1 MALQFILGASGT
13 GKTKYLYEQVIRSAK
28 EREKDTFYF
37 IVPEQF
43 TLQTQKELVEY
54 HPDGGIFNI
63 DVLSMARLAHKVFA
77 ELAKEQR
84 KILKDT
90 GKSMVVKKALN
101 ECRAELELFGSN
113 AGQAGFT
120 EEMKSLFSELLQ
132 YGVNAEKL
140 EKLKEEQRENELLY
154 KKLQDVTMVYRK
166 FEELMGER
174 YMTSEGLYDALA
186 DCIEESSVLKNC
198 EIVLEGFT
206 GFTPSQDA
214 LLKKFMTGA
223 KKVSVSLTWEEENGE
238 MFSMSRKTIQK
249 LKNLAQEVQ
258 CEVLPDIRM
267 GSRDLR
273 HSEKSDLEFLRSR
286 LFRYPV
292 RKKEG
297 TAGEE
302 ITLFAGQDAG
312 AECRFAVTKIQE
324 LLQEKEYRYRDI
336 AVIVSDM
343 EQYGEKM
350 AQELSRASIPC
361 FLDYKK
367 TMSENTFAEYL
378 KALLQL
384 TQTGLT
390 TEGILSYVK
399 NSLSGFEK
407 EQVCD
412 LENYCFA
419 LGIKGYQFEREWKK
433 TYRTRTE
440 IPLEAL
446 NRMRER
452 ILKELCPLLEV
463 FRKKDRTVAEWT
475 ETLFYF
481 LQEHKIEQK
490 LGELEE
496 KFREA
501 GDWLRVRE
509 YAQVYSVVLDLFDQ
523 LVELL
528 GEQVMTPGEYRELVE
543 TGLREAKVG
552 LIPAGAEQILIGDM
566 ERTRLREIKAL
577 FFLGVN
583 EGKVPSAGEDQG
595 ILSEKDREILSSET
609 LELTPDAI
617 TRRNQEQFYLYLN
630 LTKPSERLYLTYA
643 CLNEEGK
650 TVRTSYLI
658 GKIRA
663 LFRDLSVQTSYTTK
677 AESLVQN
684 DIGKTAFLNG
694 LRAFAQEEAEEE
706 FAELYRFYERRMDKE
721 KMKALI
727 AAAIYEPKE
736 EKLEEETA
744 HRLYGELVS
753 GSVTRM
759 ELYSR
764 CAFAHFLE
772 HGLKLEERMEY
783 EVSAPD
789 IGNLYHDGL
798 RRFGEV
804 LLAQGKK
811 WQQISVEERN
821 ELAERCAKEA
831 VEAYSSDV
839 FLSSARNHYLT
850 EQMLRVLKKT
860 VNVMA
865 VQLAESDFSPVAL
878 EQEFLHTDRSLK
890 LRGIIDR
897 VDVSE
902 ENGREYIKIVDYK
915 SGNRDFSLEEL
926 YYGLSMQLAVYMA
939 AVLREKSEAAV
950 PAGMF
955 YYHLD
960 DPFVD
965 KTGDVDEKVLR
976 KLCVKGLVNKDMEV
990 IRRLDHEF
998 KTEAG
1003 GLAESVKSYRI
1014 PVETGKNGEL
1024 KKSSK
1029 VVEREQFDKITDFVY
1044 EKLQEETKEI
1054 LSGAAAIAPYKL
1066 RKKTGCDYCAYAS
1079 VCGFDKKN
1087 GDRYRV
1093 LEPLSEEEVFL
1104 ALCRSTGNGE

>member
-13 GKTKYLYEQVIRSAK
+13 GKTNYLYEQVIRSAK
-28 EREKDTFYF
+28 EREKDIFYF

-140 EKLKEEQRENELLY
+140 ENLKEEQKENELLY
-154 KKLQDVTMVYRK
+154 KKLQDVTTVYRK
-166 FEELMGER
+166 FEELMGNR
-174 YMTSEGLYDALA
+174 YMTSEGIYDALA
-186 DCIEESSVLKNC
+186 DCIEESSVLQDC

-223 KKVSVSLTWEEENGE
+223 KKVSVSLTWEKENGE
-238 MFSMSRKTIQK
+238 LFSMSRKTMQK
-249 LKNLAQEVQ
+249 LKKLAQEVH
-258 CEVLPDIRM
+258 CEVLPDIMM
-267 GSRDLR
+267 GTKDLR
-273 HSEKSDLEFLRSR
+273 HPEQSDLGFLRSH

-292 RKKEG
+292 RKKDE
-297 TAGEE
+297 TTGEE
-302 ITLFAGQDAG
+302 ILLFAGQDAG

-324 LLQEKEYRYRDI
+324 LLQEKGYRYRDI

-343 EQYGEKM
+343 EQYGERMEK
-350 AQELSRASIPC
+350 ELRRASIPC
-361 FLDYKK
+361 FLDHKK
-367 TMSENTFAEYL
+367 TMSENTLAEYL
-378 KALLQL
+378 KVLLQL
-384 TQTGLT
+384 TQNGLT

-407 EQVCD
+407 EQVCS
-412 LENYCFA
+412 LENYCLA
-419 LGIKGYQFEREWKK
+419 LGIKGYQFEREWKR

-440 IPLEAL
+440 ISLEEL
-446 NRMRER
+446 NRIREQ
-452 ILKELCPLLEV
+452 ILEELQPLLEA
-463 FRKKDRTVAEWT
+463 FCGEEKTVAERT
-475 ETLFYF
+475 EVLFGF
-481 LQEHKIEQK
+481 LREHKIEQK
-490 LGELEE
+490 LKEREE
-496 KFREA
+496 RFQEA
-501 GDWLRVRE
+501 GDWLRARE
-509 YAQVYSVVLDLFDQ
+509 YAQAYAVVLDLFDQ
-523 LVELL
+523 LAELL
-528 GEQVMTPGEYRELVE
+528 GEQIITPKEYRELVE

-566 ERTRLREIKAL
+566 ERTRLKEIKAL

-583 EGKVPSAGEDQG
+583 EGKVPSAGEKQG
-595 ILSEKDREILSSET
+595 ILSEKDREKLSSET
-609 LELTPDAI
+609 LELAPDDI

-650 TVRTSYLI
+650 AIRTSYLI
-658 GKIRA
+658 GKIQA
-663 LFRDLSVQTSYTTK
+663 MFRGLSVRTSYMTK
-677 AESLVQN
+677 AENLVQN
-684 DIGKTAFLNG
+684 DMGKTSFLNG

-706 FAELYRFYERRMDKE
+706 FAELYRFYAETMEKE
-721 KMKALI
+721 KLNALI
-727 AAAIYEPKE
+727 AAAIQEPKE

-744 HRLYGELVS
+744 RRLYGEQIS

-772 HGLKLEERMEY
+772 HGLRLEERAEY

-798 RRFGEV
+798 RRFGEA

-811 WQQISVEERN
+811 WQQLSAEERN
-821 ELAERCAKEA
+821 ELAGQCAREA

-839 FLSSARNHYLT
+839 FLSSARNRYLT
-850 EQMLRVLKKT
+850 EQMFRVLKKT

-865 VQLAESDFSPVAL
+865 VQLEGSDFSPAAL
-878 EQEFLHTDRSLK
+878 EQEFIHTDRSLK
-890 LRGIIDR
+890 LRGVIDR

-915 SGNRDFSLEEL
+915 SGNREFSMEEL

-939 AVLREKSEAAV
+939 AVLRERPKTAV

-965 KTGDVDEKVLR
+965 KAGDIKEKVWKKLR
-976 KLCVKGLVNKDMEV
+976 VKGLVNKDTEV

-1029 VVEREQFDKITDFVY
+1029 VAGQEQFEKITEFVY
-1044 EKLQEETKEI
+1044 AKLQEETREI
-1054 LSGAAAIAPYKL
+1054 LSGKAAVAPYKL
-1066 RKKTGCDYCAYAS
+1066 KKKTGCDYCSYAS

-1087 GDRYRV
+1087 GDRYRI
-1093 LEPLSEEEVFL
+1093 LEPLSVDEVFE
-1104 ALCRSTGNGE
+1104 AFCRKNGNEE